1 VSRVTGALRAVVKE
15 TAGLL
20 VDDWRLAGGVVAV
33 LGISW
38 WAVSRGA
45 AGATGY
51 VVALAL
57 AVVLA
62 GVAIIDGRARARAD
76 ARLDSKPGGRIPDRD
91 P

>member
-1 VSRVTGALRAVVKE
+1 MSRVTRALRAVVRE
-15 TAGLL
+15 TSGLL
-20 VDDWRLAGGVVAV
+20 VDDWRLAGGVVVV
-33 LGISW
+33 LGIGW

-57 AVVLA
+57 ALVLA
-62 GVAIIDGRARARAD
+62 GVAIVDGRARAQAA

>member
-1 VSRVTGALRAVVKE
+1 MSRVTGVLRAVVAE
-15 TAGLL
+15 MAGLL
-20 VDDWRLAGGVVAV
+20 VDDWRLAGGVAVV
-33 LGISW
+33 LGAGW

-45 AGATGY
+45 AGVTGY

-62 GVAIIDGRARARAD
+62 GVAVIEARARGRAD
-76 ARLDSKPGGRIPDRD
+76 ARLDSRSGGRIPDRD